1 MFENCMKT
9 ILCLSPTIIKQLPI
23 TYLVNKYLNKND
35 ELEPRMINKMPYNP
49 YLINSLRANY
59 LLLQQ
64 VKKSKS
70 YSCFVSSHAKL
81 N

>member
-1 MFENCMKT
+1 MKT
-9 ILCLSPTIIKQLPI
+9 ILCLSPTIIKQLRV
-23 TYLVNKYLNKND
+23 TYLVNKFFNKN
-35 ELEPRMINKMPYNP
+35 ESEPRMTYKMPYNP

-70 YSCFVSSHAKL
+70 YDNKIFTVHIP
-81 N
+81 

>member
-1 MFENCMKT
+1 MKT

-49 YLINSLRANY
+49 YLINRLKRDYYNK
-59 LLLQQ
+59 L
-64 VKKSKS
+64 KKNNPIMKNTE
-70 YSCFVSSHAKL
+70 F
-81 N
+81 